1 MMFKIIKQWKNTSC
15 IFLKSSENLG
25 FKSGRMGLMTE
36 PAWDSNPGSMS
47 KTDFHH
53 ENLRNLKKIQARAKH
68 RPTVDSRSRQPVKAF
83 AIPETS
89 SNKKYSPVQP
99 RLYDWTQNGH
109 GPDPP
114 GLHNGTSHADMNGR
128 TSPNVSRKQNY
139 SHVQSRVHEWSV
151 QPPPEPSEHGSKAFL
166 KGHQKTGPFLPSSG
180 GSVLGMRRING
191 LRSVR
196 DYGGND
202 FDNVDDDIHVAM
214 ASPAGTRFS
223 EVTIDE
229 RKRRINNL
237 VAEIYSVTPLCKE
250 NVTHKT
256 VERNLRRVASCEQV
270 II

>member
-1 MMFKIIKQWKNTSC
+1 
-15 IFLKSSENLG
+15 
-25 FKSGRMGLMTE
+25 MTE
-36 PAWDSNPGSMS
+36 PGWDSNPGSLS

-53 ENLRNLKKIQARAKH
+53 ENLRNLNKIQARAKQ
-68 RPTVDSRSRQPVKAF
+68 RQNVDSRSRQPVKAF

-89 SNKKYSPVQP
+89 SHKKYSPVQP

-114 GLHNGTSHADMNGR
+114 GLHNGGQVELNGR
-128 TSPNVSRKQNY
+128 TSPSVSRKQNY

-151 QPPPEPSEHGSKAFL
+151 EPPEPSERGSKPFL

-196 DYGGND
+196 NYEND
-202 FDNVDDDIHVAM
+202 FDNVDEDIHVAM
-214 ASPAGTRFS
+214 ASSAGTRFS

-229 RKRRINNL
+229 RKRRINTL

-250 NVTHKT
+250 NVTQKP
-256 VERNLRRVASCEQV
+256 VEKNLRRVASCEQV
-270 II
+270 IFL